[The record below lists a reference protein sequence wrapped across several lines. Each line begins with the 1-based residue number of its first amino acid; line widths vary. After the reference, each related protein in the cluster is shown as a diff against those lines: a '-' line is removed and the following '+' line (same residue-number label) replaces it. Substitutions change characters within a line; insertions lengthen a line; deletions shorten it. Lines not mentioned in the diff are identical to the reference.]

1 MTPVVLT
8 RTLVG
13 RAMNAPKSRIVHNV
27 CTDFALKQFI
37 YRTTNLRWN
46 WIFSTL
52 LLLSS

>member
-1 MTPVVLT
+1 MTPEVLT

-27 CTDFALKQFI
+27 CTEFALKKFI
-37 YRTTNLRWN
+37 YRTTNLGSN

-52 LLLSS
+52 LPL